1 MWPAKKHL
9 MIHLFCIIIL
19 TGCIISNEKPSHGY
33 LQDGEDF
40 IGFVTQIEK
49 VGKKGVLGIMAIE
62 SHADKLV
69 TKYSVT
75 ITSDTT
81 IMELIDKSYLESNF
95 ETINQKDW
103 VKVWFSDP
111 ISESPDAQMRADQ
124 ILIFNPHEQ

>member
-1 MWPAKKHL
+1 MWPARKHL
-9 MIHLFCIIIL
+9 TMHLLCIIIL
-19 TGCIISNEKPSHGY
+19 SGCIQFNEKPSHGY

-49 VGKKGVLGIMAIE
+49 VGKKGVLGILAIE

-75 ITSDTT
+75 VTSNTT
-81 IMELIDKSYLESNF
+81 IMELIDNSYLESNF
-95 ETINQKDW
+95 ESINQKDW

-111 ISESPDAQMRADQ
+111 VSESHGAQMKADQ
-124 ILIFNPHEQ
+124 ILIFNPHE

>member
-1 MWPAKKHL
+1 MWPARKHL
-9 MIHLFCIIIL
+9 AIHLIWIIIL
-19 TGCIISNEKPSHGY
+19 SGCSLSNEKPGHGY

-49 VGKKGVLGIMAIE
+49 VGKKGVLGILAIE

-75 ITSDTT
+75 VTSNTT
-81 IMELIDKSYLESNF
+81 IMELIDKSYLESNI
-95 ETINQKDW
+95 ESINQKDW

-111 ISESPDAQMRADQ
+111 VSESHGAQMKADQ
-124 ILIFNPHEQ
+124 ILIFNPHE

>member
-19 TGCIISNEKPSHGY
+19 SGCILSNEKPNREY

-40 IGFVTQIEK
+40 IGFVTQIEE
-49 VGKKGVLGIMAIE
+49 VGNKGVIGILTIE

-69 TKYSVT
+69 TEYSVT
-75 ITSDTT
+75 VTPDTT
-81 IMELIDKSYLESNF
+81 IMELIDKSYLESNI
-95 ETINQKDW
+95 ESINQKDW

-111 ISESPDAQMRADQ
+111 VSESHGAQMKADQ
-124 ILIFNPHEQ
+124 ILIFNPHE